1 MRILVTGSEGMLA
14 GDLIPILA
22 QGHDCYGENKAALDI
37 TDAGSVFKAVEGY
50 RPDVVINCA
59 AYTSVDL
66 AETQRDLAMLV
77 NGIGV
82 QNLALACNAYGVP
95 LCQISTDYVFDG
107 SKGAPY
113 TPFDNTCPINFYG
126 ESKLAGECYV
136 RWIARRFYII
146 RTSWLY
152 GGRGNNFV
160 KTMLRLSTQ
169 RDEVRVVN
177 DQIGSP
183 TSTVSLARAIKVIIE
198 SGRYGV
204 YHVTDQTDGR
214 LSWYDFACEIMPLV
228 GSRTRVIPITTDEY
242 PTAARRPVYSV
253 LDMTATR
260 LSVDYIPLMW
270 DVALAEHIDDIRRE
284 ILNEAALKA

>member
-1 MRILVTGSEGMLA
+1 MLA

-22 QGHDCYGENKAALDI
+22 QYHYLYSQNRADLDI
-37 TDAGSVFKAVEGY
+37 TDAGRVFKVVDVY
-50 RPDVVINCA
+50 RPDVVVNCA
-59 AYTSVDL
+59 AYTAVDR
-66 AETQRDLAMLV
+66 AETEREMAMLV

-82 QNLALACNAYGVP
+82 QNLALACSKYDVP
-95 LCQISTDYVFDG
+95 LCHISTDYVFDG

-113 TPFDNTCPINFYG
+113 TPFDNTSPVNFYG

-136 RWIARRFYII
+136 RWLTGKFYII

-152 GGRGNNFV
+152 GARGGNFV

-169 RDEVRVVN
+169 RDEVRVVH
-177 DQIGSP
+177 DQVGNP

-204 YHVTDQTDGR
+204 YHVTDQTDGK
-214 LSWYDFACEIMPLV
+214 LNWYDFACEIMRLA
-228 GSRTRVIPITTDEY
+228 GAGTRVVPITTAEY

-253 LDMTATR
+253 LDLEPSR
-260 LSVDYIPLMW
+260 LSVDYPLKSW
-270 DVALAEHIDDIRRE
+270 DAALAECIE
-284 ILNEAALKA
+284 GILKEGGLKV

>member
-22 QGHDCYGENKAALDI
+22 SDCDCYGESRETLDI
-37 TDAGSVFKAVEGY
+37 TDAERVFKAVEGY
-50 RPDVVINCA
+50 RPDVLINCA
-59 AYTSVDL
+59 AYTAVDL
-66 AETQRDLAMLV
+66 AETQRQTAMLV

-95 LCQISTDYVFDG
+95 LCHISTDYVFDG

-113 TPFDNTCPINFYG
+113 TPFDNTRPINFYG

-136 RWIARRFYII
+136 RWLTRQFYII
-146 RTSWLY
+146 RASWLY
-152 GGRGNNFV
+152 GVRGNNFV

-169 RDEVRVVN
+169 RDEVRVVS

-183 TSTVSLARAIKVIIE
+183 TSTVSLARAIKAIIR

-214 LSWYDFACEIMPLV
+214 LSWYDFACEIMRLA
-228 GSRTRVIPITTDEY
+228 GTGTRVVPITTAEY
-242 PTAARRPVYSV
+242 STEARRPVYSV
-253 LDMTATR
+253 LDLEASR
-260 LSVDYIPLMW
+260 LSVDYPIKSW
-270 DVALAEHIDDIRRE
+270 DVALTDCIRDMPK
-284 ILNEAALKA
+284 IL

>member
-14 GDLIPILA
+14 SDLIPILA
-22 QGHDCYGENKAALDI
+22 QDHYLYSVDRAELDI
-37 TDAGSVFKAVEGY
+37 TDAKRVFKAVDVY

-59 AYTSVDL
+59 AYTAVDL
-66 AETQRDLAMLV
+66 AETELKLAMLV

-82 QNLALACNAYGVP
+82 QNLALACSACDVP
-95 LCQISTDYVFDG
+95 LCHISTDYVFDG
-107 SKGAPY
+107 SKGTPY
-113 TPFDNTCPINFYG
+113 VPFDNTCPVNFYG

-136 RWIARRFYII
+136 RWLTGRFYII

-152 GGRGNNFV
+152 GRRGNNFV

-183 TSTVSLARAIKVIIE
+183 TSTVSLAWAIKVIIE
-198 SGRYGV
+198 SGRYGI

-214 LSWYDFACEIMPLV
+214 LSWYDFACEIMRLA
-228 GSRTRVIPITTDEY
+228 GAGTRVIPITTAEY
-242 PTAARRPVYSV
+242 PTVAKRPVYSV
-253 LDMTATR
+253 LDLMASR
-260 LSVDYIPLMW
+260 LSVDYPIKGW
-270 DVALAEHIDDIRRE
+270 DVALAECIEGI
-284 ILNEAALKA
+284 LKA